1 MIEVEFFHD
10 VICSFCFP
18 MSYRLRK
25 TLDQYQNIK
34 VTHRSFALGWDVEQ
48 FEKIFGSHEAVKE
61 EVLLHWEVANQNHVL
76 HRFNISGMRETDF
89 NFPHSQ
95 PGLLAAKAAGLIG
108 GDDMY
113 WEVFD
118 KIQEGLFIRNLNIAD
133 REVLEGLVKET
144 SIDFDAWQDQ
154 LDKAET
160 KEAVLDDLT
169 LVNTYGIQGAPAIVI
184 NKKYLISG
192 AQNQAVIEQTL
203 EQAAEEAD
211 ITIKKPVT
219 PQFTMM
225 VEEGSACRIVDGN
238 WMCD

>member
-61 EVLLHWEVANQNHVL
+61 EVLLHWEVANQNDDL